1 MKNAVKW
8 SSIALAVAMG
18 NGLIASQAVA
28 QTETE
33 NQGIVEGATATLSS
47 RTMYFGRDFRDRRFD
62 DEGEELESRRGE
74 AATGLLLD
82 FQSGYSQGPIGL
94 GFDITAMGG
103 LKLDSGRN
111 RNNTGILPV
120 DADGTTPN
128 EYSEIRGAVKANVL
142 GDTVLR
148 YGVHFPENP
157 VIAYDDARLLPNHYQ
172 GYSIANESIEGLFVE
187 AGRMNKRGDMAGSS
201 EYDGVFPGYAEEGY
215 DEEVIYLGGNYTV
228 NDALALSLYT
238 SDADQLWKRHF
249 AGISHAYQL
258 SDTFSLGTELSYYHT
273 SDETPDTDT
282 DYGNKAGSIA
292 FTLGAGNHG
301 FTVAYQQMS
310 GDYGFAYDD
319 GAIFLANS
327 IQYGDF
333 NAKDEKSYQARYDYD
348 FAGLGI
354 PGLSFMTRYVRGYDI
369 DTVAEAGT
377 GPFIARDTRWERNSH
392 LNYEFQSGALEGLNV
407 LWRNATIRQDA
418 NIGGGDVDENR
429 LIVSYSWDLL

>member
-1 MKNAVKW
+1 MRNAVKW

-18 NGLIASQAVA
+18 NGLIASQASA
-28 QTETE
+28 QAETE

-47 RTMYFGRDFRDRRFD
+47 RTVYFNRDFRDGFD
-62 DEGEELESRRGE
+62 DDGRGYREE
-74 AATGLLLD
+74 AATGLLMD
-82 FQSGYSQGPIGL
+82 FQSGFSPGPIGL
-94 GFDITAMGG
+94 GFDVVAMGG
-103 LKLDSGRN
+103 LKLDSSPARN
-111 RNNTGILPV
+111 GTGLLPV

-157 VIAYDDARLLPNHYQ
+157 VIAYDDARLLPNHYH
-172 GYSIANESIEGLFVE
+172 GYSVANESIEGLLLE
-187 AGRMNKRGDMAGSS
+187 AGRMTDRGEMNESF
-201 EYDGVFPGYAEEGY
+201 ETDGAFGVENG
-215 DEEVIYLGGNYTV
+215 DVTYLGGSYTF
-228 NDALALSLYT
+228 NDAFAASLYT
-238 SDADQLWKRHF
+238 SEAEDEWKRHF
-249 AGISHAYQL
+249 LGLSHAAQL
-258 SDTFSLGTELSYYHT
+258 SEAVSLATEFAFYDT
-273 SDETPDTDT
+273 SDETPAAGVTND
-282 DYGNKAGSIA
+282 NQAGSIA
-292 FTLGAGNHG
+292 FTLGVANHG
-301 FTVAYQQMS
+301 FTLAYQQMA
-310 GDYGFAYDD
+310 GDAGFNYYD

-369 DTVAEAGT
+369 DTDFEAAPNT
-377 GPFIARDTRWERNSH
+377 FIARDTRWERNSH

-407 LWRNATIRQDA
+407 LWRNATVRQDA

-429 LIVSYSWDLL
+429 LIVSYTWDLL

>member
-28 QTETE
+28 QTESE
-33 NQGIVEGATATLSS
+33 NQGIVEGASATLNS
-47 RTMYFGRDFRDRRFD
+47 RTVYFNRDFRDGGKR
-62 DEGEELESRRGE
+62 EE

-82 FQSGYSQGPIGL
+82 FQSGFSQGPIGL
-94 GFDITAMGG
+94 GFDVTAMGG
-103 LKLDSGRN
+103 LKLDSGNGR
-111 RNNTGILPV
+111 RGTGILPNDSSDPDYNV
-120 DADGTTPN
+120 PN
-128 EYSEIRGAVKANVL
+128 EYSEIRGAVKANIL

-172 GYSIANESIEGLFVE
+172 GYSVANNSIDGLFVE
-187 AGRMNKRGDMAGSS
+187 AGRMNKRSDMAGSS
-201 EYDGVFPGYAEEGY
+201 EYDGVFTSYVD
-215 DEEVIYLGGNYTV
+215 DEEVVYLGGTYTF
-228 NDALALSLYT
+228 NDQLAATLYT

-249 AGISHAYQL
+249 VGLSHNFAINDGL
-258 SDTFSLGTELSYYHT
+258 SLGTEFAFYDT
-273 SDETPDTDT
+273 SDETPDAGTSYD
-282 DYGNKAGSIA
+282 NQAGSLA

-301 FTVAYQQMS
+301 FTVAYQQMG
-310 GDYGFAYDD
+310 GDNRFAYED

-327 IQYGDF
+327 VQYADF
-333 NAKDEKSYQARYDYD
+333 NAKDEKSYQVRYDYD

-354 PGLSFMTRYVRGYDI
+354 PGLSFMTRYIRGYDI
-369 DTVAEAGT
+369 DTGFATIEAEGA
-377 GPFIARDTRWERNSH
+377 FVARDTRWERNSH

-407 LWRNATIRQDA
+407 LWRNATVRQDA
-418 NIGGGDVDENR
+418 NLDGGDIDENR